1 MKLVE
6 SILTQ
11 NPCYTAGR
19 KIEVK
24 GLMLHSVGCAQPSA
38 QVFIRN
44 WNTPEHD
51 NSCVHA
57 FIDGNDGTVYQTLP
71 WDHRGWHAGGAAN
84 NTHIGVEMCEPASL
98 NYTGGSSFTCYDV
111 NGALACVKRTYEA
124 AVELFAMLC
133 KMYNLDPL
141 EDGVIISH
149 NEGGI
154 RKVASNHV
162 DPEHLWNQLGAG
174 YTMDGFRSDVKE
186 MLDKGV
192 TEFPKSGSVEEAYPY
207 VGPVGTYP
215 STPFSVRVLID
226 NLNIRADSNFG
237 GTIKGQTGR
246 GVFTIVEVQNGWGKL
261 RNGVGWIYLEEEA
274 YCTVLDR
281 LISESYEKKSIYEI
295 AREVAK
301 GKWGNGEERKMR
313 LTEAGYDYYEVQQIV
328 NTIV

>member
-24 GLMLHSVGCAQPSA
+24 GLMLHSVGCAQPNA
-38 QVFIRN
+38 QVFIRS

-98 NYTGGSSFTCYDV
+98 NYTGGSSFTCYDRE
-111 NGALACVKRTYEA
+111 GALASVRRTYEA

-133 KMYNLDPL
+133 RMYDLDPL
-141 EDGVIISH
+141 EDGVVISH

-162 DPEHLWNQLGAG
+162 DPEHLWTQLDAG
-174 YTMDGFRSDVKE
+174 YTMDGFRNDVKA
-186 MLDKGV
+186 MMDK
-192 TEFPKSGSVEEAYPY
+192 EPNVETDSKYPT
-207 VGPVGTYP
+207 P
-215 STPFSVRVLID
+215 PFSVKVLID
-226 NLNIRADSNFG
+226 NLNIRATPAMGDN
-237 GTIKGQTGR
+237 IKGQTGR
-246 GVFTIVEVQNGWGKL
+246 GVFTIIKVQDGWGKL
-261 RNGVGWIYLEEEA
+261 RNGTGWIWLEEEA
-274 YCTVLDR
+274 YCTVLNY
-281 LISESYEKKSIYEI
+281 LTEESYEKKSIDEI
-295 AREVAK
+295 AEEVIN

-313 LTEAGYDYYEVQQIV
+313 LTEAGYDYYVVQQRV
-328 NTIV
+328 NEFIYIYHY